1 MDCADGGAMTCA
13 KVGVLGSGAWGLALA
28 RLFSTQGHCVT
39 VWSESA
45 ETVARLDKTRV
56 IPLPGDPKLPE
67 DISLTTS
74 VEEACA
80 DKDVVLFVGVN
91 KITDNIEEAMRRVR
105 ATAAPLNAIRH
116 TNLRTPCQ
124 KTNTCMDCQSPDRL
138 CNTWVITEKS
148 FPAKR
153 IKIILINETLGL

>member
-45 ETVARLDKTRV
+45 ETVARLDKTHV

-80 DKDVVLFVGVN
+80 DNSSGFK
-91 KITDNIEEAMRRVR
+91 RRVFVKK
-105 ATAAPLNAIRH
+105 ALLEEEDPYCF
-116 TNLRTPCQ
+116 TNWNSKPHLIIGDIC
-124 KTNTCMDCQSPDRL
+124 
-138 CNTWVITEKS
+138 VIGSKILS
-148 FPAKR
+148 SR
-153 IKIILINETLGL
+153 IQAL